1 MSNADTLHTTKYEGV
16 YYKKLKNTVGTKS
29 DISYYVIYRTNGK
42 QKKKS
47 VGKKSQKMTAAKA
60 NQIRNDILY
69 EIKHGLNEH
78 NQKELTFGYLKDKWY
93 EDKKAKLKSI
103 KEDTQRLDNYC
114 NHLFDRKLMS
124 ISAKDIKDIYIK
136 MINKGLSEQ
145 TFKKTYSMI
154 KRVINH
160 ALEHDYIKTAPIIKL
175 NLSIKDKKTT
185 ETYTDEMIKK
195 YVSVIDNYED
205 QLISKIVKLIFC
217 TGMRRAEPLKIKWE
231 HYSKENSTVKVV
243 DAKSGDDEIY
253 YLSNSAIELIESQ
266 KELSQEYIFEERP
279 GVPIGTSRLSY
290 HANKMKLKAGLP
302 DNYRPLHSLR
312 HHFGT
317 QLARHGLNAFKI
329 QKMMTHKDIKTTQRY
344 IDLADKEI
352 VDELNIIDKKLTIN

>member
-1 MSNADTLHTTKYEGV
+1 MKENDVLHNTKYEGV
-16 YYKKLKNTVGTKS
+16 YYKQLKNTILGKP
-29 DISYYVIYRTNGK
+29 DLSYYVIYRDQGK

-69 EIKHGLNEH
+69 EVRHGIKEP
-78 NQKELTFGYLKDKWY
+78 NQQDITFGVLKDKWHD
-93 EDKKAKLKSI
+93 DKKLKLKSI
-103 KEDTQRLDNYC
+103 KEDIQRLDNYC
-114 NHLFDRKLMS
+114 THLYEKKHHE
-124 ISAKDIKDIYIK
+124 ISANDIKSIYVM
-136 MINKGLSEQ
+136 MISKGLSEQ

-154 KRVINH
+154 KRVLNH
-160 ALEHDYIKTAPIIKL
+160 ALEHDYIKVVSTIKL

-185 ETYTDEMIKK
+185 ETYSDEMINN
-195 YVSVIDNYED
+195 YLFVIENYED
-205 QLISKIVKLIFC
+205 QLMSKIVKLIFT

-231 HYSKENSTVKVV
+231 HYSRENSTVKIV
-243 DAKSGDDEIY
+243 DAKSGEDEIY
-253 YLSNSAIELIESQ
+253 YLSNSAKEIIESQ
-266 KELSQEYIFEERP
+266 KGLTYEYIFEERP
-279 GVPIGTSRLSY
+279 GIPIGTSRLSY

-302 DNYRPLHSLR
+302 DKYRPLHSLR

-317 QLARHGLNAFKI
+317 LLARNGLNAFKI

-352 VDELNIIDKKLTIN
+352 VDDLNRIEQLIK